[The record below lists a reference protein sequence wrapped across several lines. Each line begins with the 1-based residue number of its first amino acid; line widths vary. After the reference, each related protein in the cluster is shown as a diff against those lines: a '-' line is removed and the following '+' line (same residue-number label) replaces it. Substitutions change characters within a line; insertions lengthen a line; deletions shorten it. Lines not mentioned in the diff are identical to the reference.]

1 MTFRE
6 QPQRATLVTII
17 KTLTQIIDAQYK
29 KVYRQRL
36 TTTTTTNCGFKSGI
50 SDRLR
55 GASGSGRKEG
65 SGQREV

>member
-36 TTTTTTNCGFKSGI
+36 TTTTNCGFKSGI